1 MQKAGFLI
9 TRLNYFHICIFVIQ
23 LNNDETPRFGSKVAG
38 KYQKAFQALNLLLP
52 GTAFV
57 YYGDEIAMTNG
68 VVNGAANKDPLSA
81 AGKVRHPKCL
91 L

>member
-1 MQKAGFLI
+1 MF
-9 TRLNYFHICIFVIQ
+9 Q
-23 LNNDETPRFGSKVAG
+23 LNNDETPRFGSEVAE
-38 KYQKAFQALNLLLP
+38 KYQKAYQALNLLLP

-81 AGKVRHPKCL
+81 AGKVHLQLPFHITFSFKKIL
-91 L
+91 NF